1 MRRGKK
7 RTVADESEKLGE
19 KSQKISVCVE
29 GGAGGCINPQRVY
42 MLLKNWSNP
51 SQTFRECLLICR

>member
-29 GGAGGCINPQRVY
+29 GGAGGGASTPKGFTC
-42 MLLKNWSNP
+42 
-51 SQTFRECLLICR
+51 F